1 MTNTRSEFFLVSV
14 FTVTVFALVFVGF
27 AVPVLAFDSKLA
39 TEGLSLWHAVVL
51 GFVEG
56 LTEFLPVSST
66 GHLLAAKDLMDLG
79 QTEAAEK
86 AIDSYIVSIQIG
98 AIFAVIALYKKR
110 VSQMYHGLRGRNS
123 EGQRILL
130 SLSVAFIPTAVIG
143 LLLAEP
149 VKNQLYGIRAIASAW
164 IVGGV
169 LILFAH
175 QKRWLR
181 QTGLPIERLSLS
193 GAALVG
199 VAQAFALWPG
209 VSRSL
214 ITILALIAV
223 GLSLGAAVEFSFLLG
238 LVTLTA
244 ATIFELSKEGGNII
258 DHFGYVAPLLGLGV
272 AFFSAMFSVKWM
284 VNWLETK
291 SFSVFGFYRIGIGA
305 LALLLMSIDVL

>member
-1 MTNTRSEFFLVSV
+1 MTNTRREFSLASV
-14 FTVTVFALVFVGF
+14 FAITVFVLVFVGF
-27 AVPVLAFDSKLA
+27 AVPAMALDSKLA
-39 TEGLSLWHAVVL
+39 TEGLLLWQAVVL

-66 GHLLAAKDLMDLG
+66 GHLLAVKDLMGIG

-86 AIDSYIVSIQIG
+86 AMDSYIVSIQIG

-110 VSQMYHGLRGRNS
+110 VFQMYYGLRGRDAD
-123 EGQRILL
+123 GQRIFLTL
-130 SLSVAFIPTAVIG
+130 VLAFVPTAVIG

-164 IVGGV
+164 VVGGV
-169 LILFAH
+169 LILLAH

-181 QTGLPIERLSLS
+181 RTGLPIERLSLS

-214 ITILALIAV
+214 VTILALIAV

-244 ATIFELSKEGGNII
+244 ATIFELFKEGGNII
-258 DHFGYVAPLLGLGV
+258 DHFGYGAPLMGLCV
-272 AFFSAMFSVKWM
+272 AFLSAIFSVKWM